1 MSRSRQSN
9 YREKSSNYRRRD
21 AAVISVMA
29 PHDQRHH
36 PFEDETVEEETSKM
50 DDNTRTPGTVV
61 RLFTPDDRGRTS
73 PNDNGIRQLE
83 GSLLTFSDKEFYVGS
98 GRSKEKMP
106 LGTRFIAL
114 ETTALWKRW
123 QDARIV
129 ETAVEVGGR
138 YPTRAQL
145 GHLDQSQWPDG
156 PGGAPADVWQ
166 DSREVK
172 LLRESDYSPFV
183 FCSSSAGGRSAVD
196 ALRNSMANARVLRPG
211 QYPIIELAWQS
222 MNTRFGTKAKPDLH
236 IVDWWRP
243 EAPSIAPT
251 DDSVA

>member
-1 MSRSRQSN
+1 MDGDST
-9 YREKSSNYRRRD
+9 KSG
-21 AAVISVMA
+21 
-29 PHDQRHH
+29 
-36 PFEDETVEEETSKM
+36 
-50 DDNTRTPGTVV
+50 GTVV
-61 RLFTPDDRGRTS
+61 SLFTPSDGSRTS
-73 PNDNGIRQLE
+73 PNDNGSRQLE
-83 GSLLTFSDKEFYVGS
+83 GSLMTFSDKEFYVGS
-98 GRSKEKMP
+98 GRSKEKAP
-106 LGTRFIAL
+106 LGMRFIAL
-114 ETTALWKRW
+114 GATALWKRW
-123 QDARIV
+123 QDGRVV
-129 ETAVEVGGR
+129 ETVVELGNR

-183 FCSSSAGGRSAVD
+183 FCSSSAGGRGAVD

-222 MNTRFGTKAKPDLH
+222 MNTRFGTKAKPNLH

-243 EAPSIAPT
+243 ETTPSIEPP
-251 DDSVA
+251 DDPAA